1 MFSKKRPR
9 VQISAPL
16 NFEHRIHTGYDPTK
30 NSYSGLPAQWNNV
43 VDTPSHKYTSF
54 SESNKV
60 PPIKPTINGYNKYS
74 NGYSNYSTYGNTENK
89 RYPSNYTTPLSNNSS
104 YNSSLNN
111 NSVSN
116 HTNGGSYHTTSY
128 YPITPSSNSY
138 HSPAKNHHF
147 GSAPPSARSANHFK
161 YDNLY
166 NQPSKVYSPVKNVSF
181 ATDYKS
187 RPMYNSSL
195 NTSSNSSS
203 SSGRAS
209 SNVRVPYSRTIDSL
223 SRTFENSV
231 VIGGRVYPISNE
243 EFIKRAKSNILDKT
257 LTTAISASP
266 LPSSKYA
273 TYTAGPPLSR
283 PLPKSTYTPLSS
295 SSSFNKYTSPAFSRK
310 HDNFPSTKATTKPL
324 DTLPESSETGH
335 YDKFR
340 DALKSVVSLGDP
352 RKLYTNLSKIGEGS
366 TGIVCAAFDQ
376 NKRKVAIKRMDL
388 RKQQRK
394 ELLFNEVLIMRDYH
408 HPNIVNM
415 FSGYLVGHELWVVM
429 EFLEGGALTDIVTQS
444 KLSEQQIATIC
455 KSVLHAL
462 VYLHENGIVHRDIK
476 SDSILLSKEG
486 VVKLSDFGFCAQVSR
501 EVARRKSLVGTPYWM
516 APEVIARLPYNQPVD
531 IWSLGIMVIEMVDGE
546 PPYFN
551 EAPIQAM
558 RKIRDNVPPQPKNSH
573 WASSRLQAFLDK
585 MLVRDEME
593 RATAFDLLQH
603 QFIKQASSYDC
614 LLPLIKVS
622 YRG

>member
-1 MFSKKRPR
+1 MNLNSIFTFLNYQKVKMFSKKRPR

-60 PPIKPTINGYNKYS
+60 PPIKVSFKLHFHVFTNLIYLFKVVLCFINHKIKVFVFPFFKPTINGYNKYS

-335 YDKFR
+335 YDKVR
-340 DALKSVVSLGDP
+340 
-352 RKLYTNLSKIGEGS
+352 
-366 TGIVCAAFDQ
+366 
-376 NKRKVAIKRMDL
+376 
-388 RKQQRK
+388 
-394 ELLFNEVLIMRDYH
+394 
-408 HPNIVNM
+408 
-415 FSGYLVGHELWVVM
+415 
-429 EFLEGGALTDIVTQS
+429 
-444 KLSEQQIATIC
+444 
-455 KSVLHAL
+455 
-462 VYLHENGIVHRDIK
+462 
-476 SDSILLSKEG
+476 SIL
-486 VVKLSDFGFCAQVSR
+486 
-501 EVARRKSLVGTPYWM
+501 
-516 APEVIARLPYNQPVD
+516 
-531 IWSLGIMVIEMVDGE
+531 
-546 PPYFN
+546 
-551 EAPIQAM
+551 
-558 RKIRDNVPPQPKNSH
+558 
-573 WASSRLQAFLDK
+573 
-585 MLVRDEME
+585 
-593 RATAFDLLQH
+593 
-603 QFIKQASSYDC
+603 
-614 LLPLIKVS
+614 
-622 YRG
+622 